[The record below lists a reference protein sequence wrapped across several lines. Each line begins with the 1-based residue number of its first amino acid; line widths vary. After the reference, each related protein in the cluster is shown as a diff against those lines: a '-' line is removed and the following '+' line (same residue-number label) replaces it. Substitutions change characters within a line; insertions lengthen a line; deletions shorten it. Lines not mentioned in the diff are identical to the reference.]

1 MLSRASI
8 PAVGVDF
15 IAPVIIKHAVLCIFS
30 NVLFVQFFS
39 RLLIHTVEP
48 YVSIGLTVPLYNHS
62 VCLGCSPH
70 LVPIILLPVLSA
82 V

>member
-30 NVLFVQFFS
+30 NVFLHLEQ
-39 RLLIHTVEP
+39 R
-48 YVSIGLTVPLYNHS
+48 N
-62 VCLGCSPH
+62 VCLSKFEDINFYFCTP
-70 LVPIILLPVLSA
+70 LEQCALCFVPSFMISNA
-82 V
+82 EK